1 MTSQQSIGEY
11 HKLSLLDEAVVLYHS
26 IGEDFIKL
34 LDLYINVQDGQEK
47 YTFIGPDYLI
57 LGHVDKDDKGRY
69 WHVSYAAHRK
79 PEKTIHLFLELAPFQ
94 LDRVRFC
101 RYHNMNTD
109 KYYSWKSLKRI
120 SKYGLITKSSTA
132 TSTAATTSAGSSS
145 NSGC

>member
-11 HKLSLLDEAVVLYHS
+11 HRLSLLDEAVVQYHS
-26 IGEDFIKL
+26 VGEDFIRL

-47 YTFIGPDYLI
+47 YTFIGPDYLL
-57 LGHVDKDDKGRY
+57 LGHVGEDEDGRY

-120 SKYGLITKSSTA
+120 SKYGIKTTA
-132 TSTAATTSAGSSS
+132 TSSSTAATTSAGSSS
-145 NSGC
+145 DSSC

>member
-11 HKLSLLDEAVVLYHS
+11 HRLSLLDEAVVLYHS
-26 IGEDFIKL
+26 VGEDFIKL

-47 YTFIGPDYLI
+47 YTFIGPDYLL
-57 LGHVDKDDKGRY
+57 LGHVAEDDDGRY

-120 SKYGLITKSSTA
+120 SKYGIKTTA
-132 TSTAATTSAGSSS
+132 TSSSTAATTSAGSSS
-145 NSGC
+145 DSSC

>member
-11 HKLSLLDEAVVLYHS
+11 HRLSLLDEAVVQYHS
-26 IGEDFIKL
+26 VGEDFIKL

-47 YTFIGPDYLI
+47 YTFIGPDYLL
-57 LGHVDKDDKGRY
+57 LGHVAEDDDGRY

-120 SKYGLITKSSTA
+120 SNYGLKSTSA
-132 TSTAATTSAGSSS
+132 SSSTAATTSAGSSS

>member
-11 HKLSLLDEAVVLYHS
+11 HRLSLLDEAVVQYHS
-26 IGEDFIKL
+26 VGEDFIRL

-47 YTFIGPDYLI
+47 YTFIGPDYLL
-57 LGHVDKDDKGRY
+57 LGHVAEDDDGRY

-79 PEKTIHLFLELAPFQ
+79 PEKTIRLFLELAPFQ

-120 SKYGLITKSSTA
+120 SNYGLKSTSA
-132 TSTAATTSAGSSS
+132 SSSTAATTSAGSSS